1 MSSQIQCERCK
12 TEPASFTCPSCSPFH
27 NFCARCDSIVHSLS
41 IKTSHQRCSLSDFIN
56 KEHNEQEEQMQNTY
70 EISDNVSIPD
80 DTMPYTREFVNEL
93 KTIHAKEKNELQYK
107 LIALQNNLDRLKMSF
122 QNEVTK
128 LQNEYNLALKKYEI
142 SEEELKSK
150 SKQKIGEKE
159 NEIMYLKKE
168 NEELKS
174 ENFNLMKQLEELK
187 EVSKNNSNC
196 YNEQIKSLKEEVSI
210 LKHNSNTMQNENLT
224 KVNEIVK
231 NSKTQ
236 IEKIKEQHKNKM
248 KPSQK
253 KIINLQIKNKHRG

>member
-1 MSSQIQCERCK
+1 M
-12 TEPASFTCPSCSPFH
+12 
-27 NFCARCDSIVHSLS
+27 
-41 IKTSHQRCSLSDFIN
+41 
-56 KEHNEQEEQMQNTY
+56 
-70 EISDNVSIPD
+70 
-80 DTMPYTREFVNEL
+80 
-93 KTIHAKEKNELQYK
+93 QYK

-187 EVSKNNSNC
+187 EVSKHFGEITS
-196 YNEQIKSLKEEVSI
+196 
-210 LKHNSNTMQNENLT
+210 
-224 KVNEIVK
+224 IVK
-231 NSKTQ
+231 NGV
-236 IEKIKEQHKNKM
+236 EQLTDRVRLTVMRAPTDNERHIVM
-248 KPSQK
+248 KWYKQYRPVSRTAILMK
-253 KIINLQIKNKHRG
+253 VS